1 MKSIYWFRND
11 LRVIDN
17 LPLNK
22 AIESSDEILF
32 VYVQDVKSFKD
43 TAWSFSRMGSH
54 RMLYLSQG
62 LNALQ
67 EKLSNYDEKSE
78 SQRKNCSCR
87 TVASLLPLF
96 APPWLLLIE
105 KAQLFTAQLLEA
117 LRR

>member
-43 TAWSFSRMGSH
+43 TEWRFPAWVLTESYIYPKAS
-54 RMLYLSQG
+54 MLC
-62 LNALQ
+62 
-67 EKLSNYDEKSE
+67 K
-78 SQRKNCSCR
+78 R
-87 TVASLLPLF
+87 SLVITDIP
-96 APPWLLLIE
+96 
-105 KAQLFTAQLLEA
+105 
-117 LRR
+117 